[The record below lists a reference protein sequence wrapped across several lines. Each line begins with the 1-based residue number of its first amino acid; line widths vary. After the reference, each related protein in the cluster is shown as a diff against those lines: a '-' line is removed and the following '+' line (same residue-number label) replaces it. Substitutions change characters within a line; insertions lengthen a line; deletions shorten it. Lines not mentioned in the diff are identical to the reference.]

1 MAPGSIVVAGTAM
14 LLYST
19 AQGTRLLC
27 LVPFLDT
34 VRSDEIGACRIPEKP
49 PGTGLFA
56 LQLQNLGILGDV
68 GISYPPLIA
77 SLINVAKLSNLN
89 VVTLASDATQ
99 MQLCVRHC
107 ALTKMDTASRALG
120 K

>member
-1 MAPGSIVVAGTAM
+1 VP
-14 LLYST
+14 
-19 AQGTRLLC
+19 RLGLAEY
-27 LVPFLDT
+27 P
-34 VRSDEIGACRIPEKP
+34 RSRQV
-49 PGTGLFA
+49 GLFA